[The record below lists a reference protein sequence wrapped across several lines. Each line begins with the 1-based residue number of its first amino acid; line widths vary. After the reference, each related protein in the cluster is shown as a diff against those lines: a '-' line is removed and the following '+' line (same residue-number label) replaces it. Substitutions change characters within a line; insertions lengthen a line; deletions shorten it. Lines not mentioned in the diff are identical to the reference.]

1 MKHQLVPP
9 AGVFTQDAMTLAADL
24 QPSALIP
31 PAHIVVVDDDLR
43 LRDLVSKVLTEQ
55 GWRVTGCRDG
65 RDLATVLSCDAA
77 DIIIL
82 DVMLPGASGLE
93 VCRDLRR
100 SSAVPIIMLTAKGEE
115 TDRIVGLEIGA
126 DDYLGKPFSSRELV
140 ARVRALLRRARA
152 VPDSNVVPTGRKYRF
167 EGWTL
172 DTLRREL
179 SNADS
184 VIIDLTTGEYDL
196 LLAFVEAPQRV
207 LSRDQLLDLSR
218 NRIATGFDRSID
230 VQISRVRRKLGA
242 EEGETI
248 IKTVRGAGYIFVP
261 TVAKL

>member
-1 MKHQLVPP
+1 
-9 AGVFTQDAMTLAADL
+9 MTAASELA
-24 QPSALIP
+24 PTTSNSEP
-31 PAHIVVVDDDLR
+31 HIVVVDDDMR
-43 LRDLVSKVLTEQ
+43 LRELVSKVLAEQ

-65 RDLATVLSCDAA
+65 PNLQAVLAGDAA
-77 DIIIL
+77 DIVIL

-100 SSAVPIIMLTAKGEE
+100 SSDVPIIMLTAKGEE
-115 TDRIVGLEIGA
+115 TDRIVGLEMGA

-140 ARVRALLRRARA
+140 ARVRALLRRAKIIPDQSA
-152 VPDSNVVPTGRKYRF
+152 VQNGRKYRF

-172 DTLRREL
+172 DALRREL
-179 SNADS
+179 INGDG

-196 LLAFVEAPQRV
+196 LLAFVETPQRV

-218 NRIATGFDRSID
+218 NRIANGFDRSID

-248 IKTVRGAGYIFVP
+248 IKTVRGAGYMFVP
-261 TVAKL
+261 AVVKL

>member
-1 MKHQLVPP
+1 
-9 AGVFTQDAMTLAADL
+9 MTTESELA
-24 QPSALIP
+24 PSTSNSEP
-31 PAHIVVVDDDLR
+31 HIVIVDDDIR
-43 LRDLVSKVLTEQ
+43 LRELVSKVLVEQ

-65 RDLATVLSCDAA
+65 RDLDAVLAGDAA

-100 SSAVPIIMLTAKGEE
+100 SSDVPIIMLTAKGEE
-115 TDRIVGLEIGA
+115 TDRVVGLEMGA

-140 ARVRALLRRARA
+140 ARIRALLRRTRA
-152 VPDSNVVPTGRKYRF
+152 MPDPNVVPNGRKYCF

-179 SNADS
+179 INADG

-196 LLAFVEAPQRV
+196 LLAFVETPQRV

-218 NRIATGFDRSID
+218 NRIANGFDRSID

-248 IKTVRGAGYIFVP
+248 IKTVRGAGYMFVP
-261 TVAKL
+261 AVVKL

>member
-1 MKHQLVPP
+1 
-9 AGVFTQDAMTLAADL
+9 MTTASELA
-24 QPSALIP
+24 PSTSNSEP
-31 PAHIVVVDDDLR
+31 HIVIVDDDIR
-43 LRDLVSKVLTEQ
+43 LRELVSKVLVEQ

-65 RDLATVLSCDAA
+65 RDLDAVLAGDAA

-100 SSAVPIIMLTAKGEE
+100 SSDVPIIMLTAKGEE
-115 TDRIVGLEIGA
+115 TDRVVGLEMGA

-140 ARVRALLRRARA
+140 ARIRALLRRTRA
-152 VPDSNVVPTGRKYRF
+152 MPDPNVAPNGRKYCF

-179 SNADS
+179 INADG

-196 LLAFVEAPQRV
+196 LLAFVETPQRV

-218 NRIATGFDRSID
+218 NRVANGFDRSID

-248 IKTVRGAGYIFVP
+248 IKTVRGAGYMFVP
-261 TVAKL
+261 AVVKL

>member
-1 MKHQLVPP
+1 M
-9 AGVFTQDAMTLAADL
+9 
-24 QPSALIP
+24 
-31 PAHIVVVDDDLR
+31 R
-43 LRDLVSKVLTEQ
+43 LRDLVSKVLAEQ

-65 RDLATVLSCDAA
+65 RDLQTVLGADAA
-77 DIIIL
+77 DLIVL

-93 VCRDLRR
+93 VCRDLRQ
-100 SSAVPIIMLTAKGEE
+100 SSGVPIIMLTAKGEE

-140 ARVRALLRRARA
+140 ARVRALLRRAA
-152 VPDSNVVPTGRKYRF
+152 GLPSPDRPLNKPKYRF

-179 SNADS
+179 INADG

-207 LSRDQLLDLSR
+207 LTRDQLLDLSR
-218 NRIATGFDRSID
+218 NRVAAGFDRSID

-242 EEGETI
+242 EEGETV
-248 IKTVRGAGYIFVP
+248 IKTVRGAGYMFVP
-261 TVAKL
+261 TVTKL